1 MTSLP
6 SSPLVRLSQVTVT
19 LPGPTGLV
27 PILRGINLDLAAG
40 ETVSL
45 VGPSGSGKTTLLMVI
60 AGLERATSGLV
71 HVAGKDLTAL
81 SEDALAQFRRD
92 HVSIVFQSFHLMPT
106 MTALENVAVP
116 LELSGRKDALARAA
130 ENLNAVGLGH
140 RLSHYPVQLSGGEQ
154 QRVALARAF
163 ATEPALLLA
172 DEPTGN
178 LDQKT
183 GAHIVDLLFDL
194 AARRKTTLLLITHD
208 SELAH
213 RCQRQ
218 ARLRD
223 GRIEVDPVSLPFHK
237 SG

>member
-172 DEPTGN
+172 DEPTGS
-178 LDQKT
+178 T
-183 GAHIVDLLFDL
+183 
-194 AARRKTTLLLITHD
+194 
-208 SELAH
+208 
-213 RCQRQ
+213 
-218 ARLRD
+218 
-223 GRIEVDPVSLPFHK
+223 
-237 SG
+237 

>member
-1 MTSLP
+1 MIP
-6 SSPLVRLSQVTVT
+6 FPQISPLVHLSHVTVT
-19 LPGPTGLV
+19 LPGPTGPV
-27 PILRGINLDLAAG
+27 PILRGIDLDLAAG

-60 AGLERATSGLV
+60 AGLERTTSGLV
-71 HVAGKDLTAL
+71 RVAEKNLALL
-81 SEDALAQFRRD
+81 SEDDLAQFRRD
-92 HVSIVFQSFHLMPT
+92 NVSIVFQAFHLMPT

-116 LELSGRKDALARAA
+116 LELSGRKDALRRAT
-130 ENLNAVGLGH
+130 ESLNAVGLGH

-178 LDQKT
+178 LDEKT

-194 AARRKTTLLLITHD
+194 TARCQTTLLLITHD
-208 SELAH
+208 ENLAS
-213 RCQRQ
+213 RCQRHV
-218 ARLRD
+218 RLRD
-223 GRIEVDPVSLPFHK
+223 GQIEASFR
-237 SG
+237 